1 MPVARSAADI
11 LWMATAVTTAIRH
24 LAAQRKGRQLR
35 GLAASQ
41 RVRGPRAWEGD
52 PRGVCANTLPRYLGN
67 SKRFAVLTVS
77 TVCRQRNG
85 RPGPCY
91 KCSMPVARSPA
102 DSLCLALYAL
112 AGGRVGRGFMV
123 KTVADRLGISFERA
137 EAMAVAAEAAGLVRH
152 QVHTVTLTGDGQARG
167 ATLTVPKV
175 RKSGGRPS
183 AKPPAPRATP
193 RPRRRR

>member
-137 EAMAVAAEAAGLVRH
+137 EAMAVAAEVAGLVRH
-152 QVHTVTLTGDGQARG
+152 QGPHRYPDR
-167 ATLTVPKV
+167 
-175 RKSGGRPS
+175 
-183 AKPPAPRATP
+183 
-193 RPRRRR
+193 